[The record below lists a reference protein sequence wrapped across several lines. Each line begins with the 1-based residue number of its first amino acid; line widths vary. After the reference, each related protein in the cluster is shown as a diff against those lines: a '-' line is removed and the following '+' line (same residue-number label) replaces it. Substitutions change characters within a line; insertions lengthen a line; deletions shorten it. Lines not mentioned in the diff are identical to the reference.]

1 MAVRRLTV
9 DDVLEGLMAL
19 RRHGY
24 GRAEVYLF
32 TDEEG
37 NGARP
42 LVEGMG
48 PDVCWPDTAGA
59 YRIPVGC
66 VLIG

>member
-1 MAVRRLTV
+1 MAARKLTV
-9 DDVLEGLMAL
+9 DDVLEELMAL

-37 NGARP
+37 NGVRP